1 MKRERDERGESSL
14 SFFFFT
20 RAVGAPVLEPKTAAK
35 TANEFFYLARFI
47 FLFIR
52 GGGEDRSIGK

>member
-14 SFFFFT
+14 SFFFFP

-35 TANEFFYLARFI
+35 TAEFFYLARFI
-47 FLFIR
+47 FNSF
-52 GGGEDRSIGK
+52 GGGGR

>member
-1 MKRERDERGESSL
+1 VKRERDERGESSL
-14 SFFFFT
+14 SFFFFP

-47 FLFIR
+47 FNSF
-52 GGGEDRSIGK
+52 GGGGR